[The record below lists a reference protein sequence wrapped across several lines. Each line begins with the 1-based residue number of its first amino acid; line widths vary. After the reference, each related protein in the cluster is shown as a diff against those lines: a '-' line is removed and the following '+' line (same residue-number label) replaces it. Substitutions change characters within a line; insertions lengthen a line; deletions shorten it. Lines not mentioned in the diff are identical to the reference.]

1 MRKTLLFLML
11 LSVKLTFGQF
21 SDDFRDG
28 NFTVNP
34 SWTGHV
40 SAFNVNNSKQ
50 LQTSLSSIAQSVSL
64 STASQLATNVKWE
77 FFVQLNFDPSTSN
90 QTKIYL
96 IADVADLNGPLNGYF
111 IQIGEN
117 GSADSY
123 DLYKQTG
130 LTVSKIIDGPPKN
143 RVDVNKLWARIR
155 VTRSELGRWELY
167 TDNTGGNNFTL
178 EGNVTDLTFAYSNW
192 FGVQC
197 KYTVTR
203 ADGFIFDDFS
213 VEELTPDVI
222 PPILLSAT
230 ARDEHTVEAIFSERL
245 AANTALMKSNYRIS
259 NLGMPSE
266 VISTNLPNVYHLIYP
281 LALSTGDYK
290 LTVNNVEDL
299 KGNSIV
305 IGNEVSFFYLKP
317 YQLKRNDILISEV
330 LVNPKIGGVDF
341 IEIYNNSNQI
351 LDLKELQLANV
362 NTNGLVANVKNVS
375 LSTVYMPAKTYWVLT
390 TNPTNIIENYE
401 VKYPGQFVKMSSL
414 PAYNNDKGS
423 VVLLGSAGILERFDY
438 NEKMH
443 IALLKNADGVTLE
456 RVSFLKEA
464 NEPGNFKSA
473 AMAVGFATPT
483 YQNSQVEDPALNQ
496 NEVVISNKIF
506 SPDGDNF
513 EDLLQINYLFVNNGQ
528 FATVNIYNDKGL
540 LVRRLQKNVTV
551 GTAGSF
557 IWDGLNDTGQQS
569 KMGIYV
575 VKFDVFAL
583 NGKSQS
589 FRQTCVLAKKL
600 N

>member
-21 SDDFRDG
+21 SDDFNDG
-28 NFTVNP
+28 NFSVSP
-34 SWTGHV
+34 SWTGQIT
-40 SAFNVNNSKQ
+40 AFNVNISKQ
-50 LQTSLSSIAQSVSL
+50 LQTSLSTIAQSVSL
-64 STASQLATNVKWE
+64 STANRLATNVKWE
-77 FFVQLNFDPSTSN
+77 FIVQLNFDPSTSN

-96 IADVADLNGPLNGYF
+96 IADVPDLNGPLNGYF

-130 LTVSKIIDGPPKN
+130 LTVSKIIDGPAKN
-143 RVDVNKLWARIR
+143 RVDVNKLLARIR
-155 VTRSELGRWELY
+155 VTRSELGGWELY
-167 TDNTGGNNFTL
+167 TDITGGNNFTL
-178 EGNVTDLTFAYSNW
+178 EGDVTDLTFAYTNW
-192 FGVQC
+192 FGIQC

-213 VEELTPDVI
+213 VEEITPDLTP
-222 PPILLSAT
+222 PTLLSAKVL
-230 ARDEHTVEAIFSERL
+230 DENTIEAIFSERL
-245 AANTALMKSNYRIS
+245 AKNGALTSSNYRVS
-259 NLGMPSE
+259 NLGEPIE
-266 VISTNLPNVYHLIYP
+266 VIATTLPNVYHLIYP
-281 LALSTGDYK
+281 LALSTNNYK

-299 KGNSIV
+299 KGNPIV
-305 IGNEVSFFYLKP
+305 GGNEVSFFYLKP
-317 YQLKRNDILISEV
+317 YPLKRNDLLISEV
-330 LVNPKIGGVDF
+330 LVNPKAGGVDF

-362 NTNGLVANVKNVS
+362 STSGVVANIKNVS
-375 LSTVYMPAKTYWVLT
+375 LSAIYMPAKTYWVLT
-390 TNPTNIIENYE
+390 TNPTNIKENYD
-401 VKYPGQFVKMSSL
+401 VKYPGQFIQMSSM

-423 VVLLGSAGILERFDY
+423 VVLLGSAGVLDRFDY
-438 NEKMH
+438 DEGMQV
-443 IALLKNADGVTLE
+443 ALLKNADGVALE
-456 RVSFLKEA
+456 RVSFAKGA
-464 NEPGNFKSA
+464 NEAGNFKSA

-483 YQNSQVEDPALNQ
+483 YQNSQIEDKELTRNQ
-496 NEVVISNKIF
+496 VVINNKIF

-513 EDLLQINYLFVNNGQ
+513 EDLLQIDYLFVNNGQ
-528 FATVNIYNDKGL
+528 FATVNIYSDKGM
-540 LVRRLQKNVTV
+540 LVRKLQKNVTI
-551 GTAGSF
+551 GTAGNFS
-557 IWDGLNDTGQQS
+557 WDGLNDSGQQS

>member
-21 SDDFRDG
+21 SDDFSDG

-34 SWTGHV
+34 SWTGHF

-64 STASQLATNVKWE
+64 STANQLATNVKWE

-96 IADVADLNGPLNGYF
+96 IADIPDLNGPLNGYF

-143 RVDVNKLWARIR
+143 RVDVNKLLARIR

-167 TDNTGGNNFTL
+167 TDIMGGNNFAL
-178 EGNVTDLTFAYSNW
+178 EGEVTDLTFANTNW
-192 FGVQC
+192 FGIQC

-203 ADGFIFDDFS
+203 SDGFIFDDFS
-213 VEELTPDVI
+213 VEELTPDVT
-222 PPILLSAT
+222 PPTLLSAKVL
-230 ARDEHTVEAIFSERL
+230 DEHTVEAIFSERL
-245 AANTALMKSNYRIS
+245 TMNTALINNNYRIS

-266 VISTNLPNVYHLIYP
+266 VIASILPNVYHLIYP
-281 LALSTGDYK
+281 LAISTGDYK

-305 IGNEVSFFYLKP
+305 NENEASFFYLKP
-317 YQLKRNDILISEV
+317 YQIKKNDILISEV
-330 LVNPKIGGVDF
+330 LVNPKTGGVDF
-341 IEIYNNSNQI
+341 IEIYNNSNHI

-362 NTNGLVANVKNVS
+362 NTGGAVANIKNVS
-375 LSTVYMPAKTYWVLT
+375 SIAVYMPAKTYWVLT
-390 TNPTNIIENYE
+390 TNPTNIKENYD
-401 VKYPGQFVKMSSL
+401 VKYPDRFIQMSSL
-414 PAYNNDKGS
+414 PAYNNDMGS
-423 VVLLGSAGILERFDY
+423 VLLLGSAGVLERFDY

-443 IALLKNADGVTLE
+443 AALLKNADGVALE
-456 RVSFLKEA
+456 RVSFRKEA
-464 NEPGNFKSA
+464 NDPGNFKSA

-483 YQNSQVEDPALNQ
+483 YQNSQVEDSELTRNQ
-496 NEVVISNKIF
+496 VMISNKIF

-513 EDLLQINYLFVNNGQ
+513 EDHLKIDYLFVNNGQ
-528 FATVNIYNDKGL
+528 FATINIYSDKGM
-540 LVRRLQKNVTV
+540 LVRKLQKNVTI
-551 GTAGSF
+551 GTAGNF

>member
-21 SDDFRDG
+21 SDDFSDG

-50 LQTSLSSIAQSVSL
+50 LQTSLSAIAQSVSL
-64 STASQLATNVKWE
+64 LTANQLATNVKWE

-96 IADVADLNGPLNGYF
+96 IADVPDLNGPLNGYF

-143 RVDVNKLWARIR
+143 RVDVNKLLARIR
-155 VTRSELGRWELY
+155 VTRSELGRWKLY
-167 TDNTGGNNFTL
+167 TDNTGGNNFAL
-178 EGNVTDLTFAYSNW
+178 EGEVTDLTFAYSNW

-197 KYTVTR
+197 KYTITR

-213 VEELTPDVI
+213 VEELTPDVT
-222 PPILLSAT
+222 PPRLLTAKVLDENTIEAT
-230 ARDEHTVEAIFSERL
+230 FSERIS
-245 AANTALMKSNYRIS
+245 ARSALISSNYRIS
-259 NLGMPSE
+259 NLGVPSE
-266 VISTNLPNVYHLIYP
+266 VTATILPNVYHLIYP
-281 LALSTGDYK
+281 LALSTGNYK

-305 IGNEVSFFYLKP
+305 NENEASFFYLKP
-317 YQLKRNDILISEV
+317 YQIKGNDILISEV
-330 LVNPKIGGVDF
+330 LVNPKSGGVDF

-362 NTNGLVANVKNVS
+362 NTSGVVANIKNVS
-375 LSTVYMPAKTYWVLT
+375 SSAVYMPAKSYWVLT
-390 TNPTNIIENYE
+390 TDPTNIKENYN
-401 VKYPGQFVKMSSL
+401 VKYPDQFVQMSSL

-423 VVLLGSAGILERFDY
+423 VILLGSAGVLERFDY
-438 NEKMH
+438 DEKMH
-443 IALLKNADGVTLE
+443 VALLKNADGVALE
-456 RVSFLKEA
+456 RVSFRKKA

-483 YQNSQVEDPALNQ
+483 YQNSQVEDVELTQNQ
-496 NEVVISNKIF
+496 VVISNKTF

-513 EDLLQINYLFVNNGQ
+513 EDLLQIDYLFVNNGQ
-528 FATVNIYNDKGL
+528 FATVNIYSDKGI
-540 LVRRLQKNVTV
+540 LVRKLQKNVTV
-551 GTAGSF
+551 GTTGNF
-557 IWDGLNDTGQQS
+557 IWDGLNDNGQQS
-569 KMGIYV
+569 KMGIYF

-583 NGKSQS
+583 GGKSQS
-589 FRQTCVLAKKL
+589 FRQACVLAKKL

>member
-21 SDDFRDG
+21 SDDFGDG

-34 SWTGHV
+34 SWAGHF

-50 LQTSLSSIAQSVSL
+50 LQTSLSSVAQLVSL
-64 STASQLATNVKWE
+64 STANKLATNVKWE
-77 FFVQLNFDPSTSN
+77 FFVQLNFDPSASN

-96 IADVADLNGPLNGYF
+96 ITDVPDLNGPLNGYF

-130 LTVSKIIDGPPKN
+130 LNVSKIIDGSSKN
-143 RVDVNKLWARIR
+143 RVDVNRLLARIR

-167 TDNTGGNNFTL
+167 TDITGGNNFTL
-178 EGNVTDLTFAYSNW
+178 EGNVTDLTFANTNW
-192 FGVQC
+192 FGIQC

-203 ADGFIFDDFS
+203 SDGFTFDDFS
-213 VEELTPDVI
+213 VEELTPDVA
-222 PPILLSAT
+222 PPTLLSAKVL
-230 ARDEHTVEAIFSERL
+230 DEHTVEAIFSERL
-245 AANTALMKSNYRIS
+245 AERSALISSNYRVS
-259 NLGMPSE
+259 NLGIPTE
-266 VISTNLPNVYHLIYP
+266 VIATILPNVYHLTYP
-281 LALSTGDYK
+281 LAISTGDYK

-305 IGNEVSFFYLKP
+305 SGNEVSFFYLKP
-317 YQLKRNDILISEV
+317 YQMKKNDILISEV
-330 LVNPKIGGVDF
+330 LVNPKNGGVDF
-341 IEIYNNSNQI
+341 IEIYNNSDQI
-351 LDLKELQLANV
+351 LDLKELQVANV
-362 NTNGLVANVKNVS
+362 NTSGAVANVKNVS
-375 LSTVYMPAKTYWVLT
+375 SIAVYMPAKTYWVLT
-390 TNPTNIIENYE
+390 ANPTNIKENYD
-401 VKYPGQFVKMSSL
+401 VKYPNQFVQMSSL

-423 VVLLGSAGILERFDY
+423 VLLLGSTGVLERFDY

-443 IALLKNADGVTLE
+443 IALLKNADGVALE
-456 RVSFLKEA
+456 RVSFTKEA

-483 YQNSQVEDPALNQ
+483 YQNSQIEDLELTRNQ
-496 NEVVISNKIF
+496 VIISNKIF

-513 EDLLQINYLFVNNGQ
+513 EDLLQIDYLFVNNGQ
-528 FATVNIYNDKGL
+528 FATVNIYSDKGI
-540 LVRRLQKNVTV
+540 LVRKLQKNVTV
-551 GTAGSF
+551 GTTGNF
-557 IWDGLNDTGQQS
+557 IWDGLNDNGQQS

-589 FRQTCVLAKKL
+589 FRQTCVLAKKM